1 MSLTV
6 VFIPEFIGT
15 NCKQFFVVRFN
26 YNPLQKHLNRNPHEM
41 PLFTILSRFGS
52 NVLIAIIENGSNDT
66 REKVIY
72 NFKQRWC
79 PDGN

>member
-1 MSLTV
+1 
-6 VFIPEFIGT
+6 
-15 NCKQFFVVRFN
+15 
-26 YNPLQKHLNRNPHEM
+26 M

>member
-1 MSLTV
+1 
-6 VFIPEFIGT
+6 
-15 NCKQFFVVRFN
+15 
-26 YNPLQKHLNRNPHEM
+26 M

-79 PDGN
+79 PDGNKKIILK